1 MRFLE
6 GGEQKEGGVGGF
18 AKALAAGNA
27 GVTSNRKKINKVVR
41 GCFGGSDSDEGR
53 MNNLLPEV
61 QADNPFGTYVEE
73 EEADQHQHQH
83 HHVALDLVE
92 EKGDHE
98 EAMENI
104 VRKEESAAPS
114 KAKAR
119 WKSSVELVSSGRK
132 KEWVPDSDMVDFFST
147 ITKIDDLVK
156 EMESGVHKLEATHLR
171 SKVATT
177 PAVVRS
183 LRDEMAEE
191 ITRCALRSKDAL
203 NLFKQIEGARKGK
216 LSALSQQKL
225 RMRQTILDAKR
236 RQFKKT
242 MAKFSQLR
250 LEVQADYKVGEDK
263 VTTSSPPPP
272 KMNKKNTAS

>member
-1 MRFLE
+1 
-6 GGEQKEGGVGGF
+6 
-18 AKALAAGNA
+18 
-27 GVTSNRKKINKVVR
+27 
-41 GCFGGSDSDEGR
+41 

-73 EEADQHQHQH
+73 EEEEADQHQHHHQH

-98 EAMENI
+98 EAMENK

>member
-1 MRFLE
+1 MRV
-6 GGEQKEGGVGGF
+6 VGGF

-27 GVTSNRKKINKVVR
+27 GVTSNRKKNRV
-41 GCFGGSDSDEGR
+41 CFGSDSDEGR

-73 EEADQHQHQH
+73 EEEEEEDQHHHHHH

-98 EAMENI
+98 EAME
-104 VRKEESAAPS
+104 ESEAPS

-263 VTTSSPPPP
+263 VTTEPAPSE
-272 KMNKKNTAS
+272 NELKKHSLPD

>member
-1 MRFLE
+1 MVDPHIRP
-6 GGEQKEGGVGGF
+6 Q
-18 AKALAAGNA
+18 
-27 GVTSNRKKINKVVR
+27 
-41 GCFGGSDSDEGR
+41 
-53 MNNLLPEV
+53 
-61 QADNPFGTYVEE
+61 
-73 EEADQHQHQH
+73 
-83 HHVALDLVE
+83 
-92 EKGDHE
+92 
-98 EAMENI
+98 
-104 VRKEESAAPS
+104 

-272 KMNKKNTAS
+272 KMN